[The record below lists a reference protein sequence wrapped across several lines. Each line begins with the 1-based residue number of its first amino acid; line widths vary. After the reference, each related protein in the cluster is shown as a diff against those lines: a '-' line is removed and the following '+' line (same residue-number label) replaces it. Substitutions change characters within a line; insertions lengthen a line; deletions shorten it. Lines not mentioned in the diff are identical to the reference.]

1 MCFSVEE
8 GGLGLWLVEEL
19 RGAWFLECYANTS

>member
-1 MCFSVEE
+1 MSFSVEE

-19 RGAWFLECYANTS
+19 REAQFLEGYANTH